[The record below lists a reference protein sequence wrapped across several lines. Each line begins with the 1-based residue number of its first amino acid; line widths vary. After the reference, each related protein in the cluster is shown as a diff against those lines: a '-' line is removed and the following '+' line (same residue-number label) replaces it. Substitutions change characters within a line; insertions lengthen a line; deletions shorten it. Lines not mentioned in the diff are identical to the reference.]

1 MTAPSLELRRSLPR
15 NGRLAA
21 LIVLTTLLAGC
32 GQRIEGESAVSP
44 GPLDRVMAAAA
55 ADTYTYALLSE
66 LCDTVGERLAG
77 SEGMKRAVAWSR
89 AAMIEAGCDSV
100 WTEPVTVPHW
110 TRGREWARCLGP
122 VAFDLEM
129 CGLGLSVGTGPE
141 GIEGEVL
148 AVRDFEE
155 LEARADEAAGRIVLF
170 DPPWEGYGKTVQ
182 YRVNGASRAAAHG
195 AVACLI
201 RSVTDHSL
209 GAPHTGVMRYADDV
223 PRIPAAALTVEDAA
237 RLSSMCRRGLRPRVK
252 LFMEAELHGETT
264 CYNVIGDIRGTEL
277 PEEIVLVSG
286 HLDSWDLGPNAHD
299 DGAGCALALGSAAL
313 LLKHDMRPRR
323 TIRIVH
329 FTSEEFG
336 GHGGRAYLEAHR
348 HELDHHVLAI
358 ESDSGAFA
366 PRGFSVQAD
375 STVVAAI
382 ADLTA
387 PLARLAPDRWQVE
400 PGGSG
405 VDIGPIVRAG
415 VPGVGHRVEHELYF
429 SYHHSRADSFD
440 KIDRGDLA
448 LNVAAIAG
456 LVLAVADDP
465 VTLRPHA
472 APGGE

>member
-1 MTAPSLELRRSLPR
+1 MNPSSLHLNRPCR
-15 NGRLAA
+15 VHRCLPA
-21 LIVLTTLLAGC
+21 LIALTTLLAAC
-32 GQRIEGESAVSP
+32 GERIEGESAVVS
-44 GPLDRVMAAAA
+44 GHLDRVMAAAA
-55 ADTYTYALLSE
+55 ADTFTYALLNE

-77 SEGMKRAVAWSR
+77 SDGMKRAVAWSR

-170 DPPWEGYGKTVQ
+170 NPPWEGYGKTVQ

-195 AVACLI
+195 ALACLI

-209 GAPHTGVMRYADDV
+209 GAPHTGVMRYAEDV
-223 PRIPAAALTVEDAA
+223 PQIPSAALTVEDAE
-237 RLSSMCRRGLRPRVK
+237 RLFGMCRRGMRPRVK
-252 LFMEAELHGETT
+252 LFMEARLHGETT
-264 CYNVIGDIRGTEL
+264 CYNVIGDVRGTEL
-277 PEEIVLVSG
+277 PEEIVLVAG

-313 LLKHDMRPRR
+313 LLKQDLRPRR

-348 HELDHHVLAI
+348 HELDRHILAI

-366 PRGFSVQAD
+366 PRGFTVEAD

-382 ADLTA
+382 ADLAA
-387 PLARLAPDRWQVE
+387 PLARLAPAGWQVE
-400 PGGSG
+400 AGGSG
-405 VDIGPIVRAG
+405 VDVGPIVRAG
-415 VPGVGHRVEHELYF
+415 VPGVGHRVEHSLYF

-456 LVLAVADDP
+456 LILAVADDP
-465 VTLRPHA
+465 ETLRPHA